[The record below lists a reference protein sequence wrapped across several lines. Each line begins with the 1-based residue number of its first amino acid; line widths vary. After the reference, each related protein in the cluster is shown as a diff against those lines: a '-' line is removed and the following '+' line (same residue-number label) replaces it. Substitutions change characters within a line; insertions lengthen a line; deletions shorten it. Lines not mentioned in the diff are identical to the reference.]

1 MNSVWENAFKI
12 STNGRNATP
21 TFAIIKNLESVE
33 MSIDGTV
40 QEWFAM
46 DAEGFARNLITA
58 KKISFGCSAK
68 RTDGDAGND
77 YVAGM
82 MLAIGAAAQSEF
94 ELTFANG
101 DKLTGDCTINFTKGL
116 GASEDVDPM
125 EFDVLLDGKPTF
137 TAGV

>member
-1 MNSVWENAFKI
+1 MNPVWENAFKI

-21 TFAIIKNLESVE
+21 TFAIIKNLESLE
-33 MSIDGTV
+33 MAIDGTV

-46 DAEGFARNLITA
+46 DAEGFARNLVTA
-58 KKISFGCSAK
+58 KKISFACSAK

-77 YVAGM
+77 YIAGM
-82 MLAIGAAAQSEF
+82 MLAVGAAAQSEF

-116 GASEDVDPM
+116 GAAEDVDPM

>member
-1 MNSVWENAFKI
+1 MNSVWENALKI

-21 TFAIIKNLESVE
+21 TLAIIKNLESVE

>member
-1 MNSVWENAFKI
+1 MNPVWENAFKI

-21 TFAIIKNLESVE
+21 TFAIIKNLESLE
-33 MSIDGTV
+33 MAIDGTV

-46 DAEGFARNLITA
+46 DAEGFARNLVTA
-58 KKISFGCSAK
+58 KKISFSCAAK

-77 YVAGM
+77 YIAGM
-82 MLAIGAAAQSEF
+82 MLAVGAAAQSEF

-101 DKLTGDCTINFTKGL
+101 DKLAGDCTINFTKGL
-116 GASEDVDPM
+116 GATEDVDPM

>member
-1 MNSVWENAFKI
+1 MNSVWENALKI
-12 STNGRNATP
+12 STNGRNVTP

>member
-1 MNSVWENAFKI
+1 MNPVWENAFKI
-12 STNGRNATP
+12 STTGRTTP
-21 TFAIIKNLESVE
+21 TYATISDLESVE

-46 DAEGFARNLITA
+46 DAEGFARSLVTA
-58 KKISFGCSAK
+58 KKISFACTAK
-68 RTDGDAGND
+68 RKDGDAGND
-77 YVAGM
+77 YVAGK
-82 MLAIGAAAQSEF
+82 MLAIGTDAQSSF

-101 DKLTGDCTINFTKGL
+101 DKLVGDCNINFTKGL

-137 TAGV
+137 TAGA

>member
-21 TFAIIKNLESVE
+21 TLAIIKNLESVE